1 MYDKFEQLPK
11 EKQNRILNSAFLE
24 FATKGY
30 KLASTDTIAKEA
42 EISKG
47 ALFLYFKN
55 KKGMF
60 VYLFD
65 YAAQKT
71 TKEFFDRVDFVEPD
85 MIKRYKGAILVKL
98 SVMRDNPPIFE
109 FLTRVTL
116 EEVEELKPIIDEKV
130 KEIAQSGYAKL
141 FTGIDYSLFKEGID
155 KQKAI
160 NIILWTLEGFS
171 NSLLSRYRKTKMML
185 TDFDYEEIL
194 KEIDEYLYVLTT
206 CLYKKEAEQ

>member
-1 MYDKFEQLPK
+1 MYDKFEQLTK
-11 EKQNRILNSAFLE
+11 EKQNRILNAAFLE

-65 YAAQKT
+65 YAVQKT
-71 TKEFFDRVDFVEPD
+71 TKEFFERVDFDEPD
-85 MIKRYKGAILVKL
+85 MLNRYKGAILVKL
-98 SVMRDNPPIFE
+98 SVMKDNPSIYE
-109 FLTRVTL
+109 FITRVTI
-116 EEVEELKPIIDEKV
+116 EDVEELKPIIDERV
-130 KEIAQSGYAKL
+130 KEIAQSGYARL
-141 FTGIDYSLFKEGID
+141 FSDIDYSLFKEGID

-160 NIILWTLEGFS
+160 NIILWTLEGYS
-171 NSLLSRYRKTKMML
+171 NSLLNKYRKTKML
-185 TDFDYEEIL
+185 LSDFDHDQIL
-194 KEIDEYLYVLTT
+194 KEIDEYLYVLKT
-206 CLYKKEAEQ
+206 CLYKKEAE